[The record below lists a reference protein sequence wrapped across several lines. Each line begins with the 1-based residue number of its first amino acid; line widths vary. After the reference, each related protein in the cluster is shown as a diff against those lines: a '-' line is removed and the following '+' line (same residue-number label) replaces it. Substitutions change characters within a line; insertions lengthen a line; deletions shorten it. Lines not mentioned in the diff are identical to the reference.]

1 MGNARIK
8 IDAAS
13 LVPGMYVAQLDRPW
27 LETPFLFQGFEV
39 REAADVN
46 QLRYYC
52 QHVYVDPAR
61 SSLAQN
67 EIEAIL
73 QPKNSVTQLEVLQPA
88 SARRT
93 NLVSQA
99 SRPSLA
105 WRIASVIANLDPSG
119 TLNNQISGVRTYK
132 NKASIKQE
140 VPKAKM
146 AYRAAVQTV
155 NTILEHVEAGR
166 GIDIENVQNAVSPV
180 IESVMRNPDAMV
192 WLVTLQK
199 RDEYSYHHSIASSVW
214 AVVLGRHLGFDSRSL
229 ETLAIGGMLLDVG
242 KARLPPELLQK
253 EGDLSAYEINLLRQ
267 HVDYSLDMVSKTAGI
282 GREVLD
288 MVEYHHERFDGSG
301 YPKGAAGSDI
311 PVYGR
316 ISGLVDCYDAMIT
329 ARVYA
334 PAMST
339 YDAMRELNALS
350 GTLFQRELV
359 EQFVQAMGMF
369 PTGSLVELNSGEVGI
384 VIEQNRI
391 RRLRPKVMLL
401 LDSSKEPLKKHKTID
416 LRKLPSDAGNTKS
429 RWIVQGHEGGAFGID
444 PKDYFM

>member
-1 MGNARIK
+1 VGKARIK

-13 LVPGMYVAQLDRPW
+13 LVPGMFVAQLDRPW

-39 REAADVN
+39 REIAEVN

-61 SSLAQN
+61 SSLGAT
-67 EIEAIL
+67 EIEAL
-73 QPKNSVTQLEVLQPA
+73 LRPRKAVAQLEVLQEG
-88 SARRT
+88 SGRRT
-93 NLVSQA
+93 NLVSQV

-105 WRIASVIANLDPSG
+105 QRIARLIASLDPSG
-119 TLNNQISGVRTYK
+119 TLNDRMSGIRTYR
-132 NKASIKQE
+132 NKAPITQE
-140 VPKAKM
+140 APKAKA

-155 NTILEHVEAGR
+155 NTVLEHVQAGR
-166 GIDIENVQNAVSPV
+166 GVDVENVQNAVSPV
-180 IESVMRNPDAMV
+180 IDSVMRNPDAMV

-199 RDEYSYHHSIASSVW
+199 KDEYSYHHSIASSVW
-214 AVVLGRHLGFDSRSL
+214 AVVLGRHLGFDSKSL

-253 EGDLSAYEINLLRQ
+253 EGDLSAYEVNLLRQ
-267 HVDYSLDMVSKTAGI
+267 HVDYSMDMVSKTPGI

-288 MVEYHHERFDGSG
+288 MIEYHHERFDGSG
-301 YPKGAAGSDI
+301 YPKGVVGSDI

-339 YDAMRELNALS
+339 YDAIRELNVQS
-350 GTLFQRELV
+350 GVLFQRELV

-384 VIEQNRI
+384 VIEQNRV
-391 RRLRPKVMLL
+391 RRLRPKVMIL
-401 LDSSKEPLKKHKTID
+401 LDANKEPLNKHKTVD
-416 LRKLPSDAGNTKS
+416 LRKLPSDAGNAKS
-429 RWIVQGHEGGAFGID
+429 RWIGRGHEAGAFGIN